1 MKKIRIGHDNAG
13 LGPAWHLNR
22 VEVTNLKTGEHRIFP
37 ANRWFS
43 KSDDDFQIERDLFPG
58 DAPDLNVEWEVVVV
72 TSDIKGAGTDAN
84 VFVQM
89 FGSEGAAATG
99 VITLQR
105 AVCGCACVTGSLPV
119 CRRVWCWMPSM
130 ACLAGML
137 RRWSSSMWVG

>member
-1 MKKIRIGHDNAG
+1 MHRTLPPNLSTPQIAGRDVGIMKKIRIGHDNAG

-89 FGSEGAAATG
+89 FGSEGNVRLCG
-99 VITLQR
+99 LTLLR
-105 AVCGCACVTGSLPV
+105 VGSRLPV
-119 CRRVWCWMPSM
+119 CGEVWCWV
-130 ACLAGML
+130 A
-137 RRWSSSMWVG
+137 